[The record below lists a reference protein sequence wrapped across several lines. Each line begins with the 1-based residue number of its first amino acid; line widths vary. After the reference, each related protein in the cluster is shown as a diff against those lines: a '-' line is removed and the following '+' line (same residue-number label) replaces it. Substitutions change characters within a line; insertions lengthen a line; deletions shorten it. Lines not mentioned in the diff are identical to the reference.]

1 MKLHRQTNE
10 SIIIKRDVGCKMI
23 NSSNIALFFQIFII
37 QPGFVDPLYFNAALT
52 LLETIL
58 LPYFYARNLK
68 LIHSKSLY
76 LYQSG
81 LSC

>member
-1 MKLHRQTNE
+1 MKLHRQTSE

-23 NSSNIALFFQIFII
+23 NNSNIVLFFQIFII

-52 LLETIL
+52 LLATIL
-58 LPYFYARNLK
+58 PPYFYAENLK

>member
-1 MKLHRQTNE
+1 MKLHRRTNQ

-37 QPGFVDPLYFNAALT
+37 QSDFVDPLYFNAALT

-58 LPYFYARNLK
+58 LPYFYAENLK